1 MSDSLKEVLTIEHN
15 GLKYIINNCDVFDLS
30 IPNHFSG
37 YAPTFYD
44 SPQPTNSPFASSQF
58 IGDVK
63 QGGSCNVPVI
73 SLNIHCNGTHTEC
86 EGHINDSGLSIIDV
100 CPLGFIPAYIIS
112 VDPEC
117 GHNTS
122 ESYHV
127 SIEKDLVIT
136 KKSIEGKIDNSQIAL
151 IIRTNPNDVSKKSRN
166 YNSKTAPFFT
176 HQAIDY
182 IMSKGVKH
190 LLVDL
195 PSIDRAN
202 DGGHLGNHKRF
213 FKYGKTISE
222 LLFID
227 NALKDGFGFL
237 NIQIPNWSLDAA
249 PSRPIFYK
257 VWFSFLL
264 KELIL

>member
-1 MSDSLKEVLTIEHN
+1 MSDSFKKTLTIEHN
-15 GLKYIINNCDVFDLS
+15 SLKYIINTHDAFDLS
-30 IPNHFSG
+30 IPNNFTG
-37 YAPTFYD
+37 NDPTFYD
-44 SPQPTNSPFASSQF
+44 SQQSTNIPFSSSQF
-58 IGDVK
+58 IGDIK

-86 EGHINDSGLSIIDV
+86 EGHINDSGLSVIDV
-100 CPLGFIPAYIIS
+100 CPWGFIPAYIIS
-112 VDPEC
+112 VDTER
-117 GHNTS
+117 GNNTN
-122 ESYHV
+122 EFYHV
-127 SIEKDLVIT
+127 SIEKDFVIT
-136 KKSIEGKIDNSQIAL
+136 KKSLEGKIDNSPIAL
-151 IIRTNPNDVSKKSRN
+151 IIRTNPNEASKKLRN
-166 YNSKTAPFFT
+166 YDKNTAPFFT

-182 IMSKGVKH
+182 ITSKGIKH

-195 PSIDRAN
+195 PSIDRAD
-202 DGGHLGNHKRF
+202 DGGHLENHKRF

-257 VWFSFLL
+257 V
-264 KELIL
+264 